1 MVVTLTGVLHA
12 ELKLLEEELVLV
24 FVDVDAPQV
33 DQLED
38 AVVQLFLGQVVLQ
51 LRWVVL
57 VLDCVGALLA
67 LILRVVVEVLLDF
80 DSELI

>member
-12 ELKLLEEELVLV
+12 ELKLLQEELVLV